1 MEEAPAGAET
11 SSSDSGCTADGGTLP
26 SLPRSRPNR
35 TNAFPRL
42 RRSGPGS
49 EGRAD
54 WRRAATRT
62 AASSL
67 QISGVCGPSI
77 ASSSPSSIFRSSYFE

>member
-11 SSSDSGCTADGGTLP
+11 SSSDSASTADGGTLP
-26 SLPRSRPNR
+26 SLPRRSPNR

-42 RRSGPGS
+42 RRSGPGCA
-49 EGRAD
+49 GRAE
-54 WRRAATRT
+54 WRRAATRS

-67 QISGVCGPSI
+67 PDLGSVWLEHRVLLSI
-77 ASSSPSSIFRSSYFE
+77 EYL